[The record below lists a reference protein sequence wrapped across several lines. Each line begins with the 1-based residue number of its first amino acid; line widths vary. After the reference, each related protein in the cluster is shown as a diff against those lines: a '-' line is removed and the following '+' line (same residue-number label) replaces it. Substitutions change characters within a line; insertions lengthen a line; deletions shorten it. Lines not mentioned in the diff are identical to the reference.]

1 MNDFLFVLSSLLILI
16 PIFFFAFNKKYFY
29 YSLMIIYPIIGQTIG
44 LKVDV
49 FGLTLNPSMI
59 FGILVLLLTGLD
71 FLLFPSSDRLLEA
84 LVLIFIIYAVF
95 SCAFSP
101 RRLDSLSWAMKI
113 ATWLLMLLVALKF
126 YRSEQDLLRLHTA
139 VSIAVL
145 IVIMSFLLSRL
156 GLYGESFEYE
166 TGVQSFGGGYSS
178 GKTLAYYLAMTI
190 PVVALR
196 TLQPRSIGR
205 IVSYILVIINIVV
218 VFLTF
223 VRAPVVALVIG
234 FLAYQF
240 FGIRYGKQSFV
251 KSAATVSAIAIV
263 IAVAAMVL
271 GQTHYM
277 SRWTEMGSKYSEG
290 KINKLGSGRVG
301 GLMGFYEFYVYR
313 ASAAQ
318 KIFGSGLG
326 SSYVY
331 LGNRKYIHN
340 DFAEIL
346 MGCGIIGFTLYML
359 IMLKVFLMLRRLLR
373 ENRSRSKLP
382 YGLLAMANFFML
394 LAFHMTNVTSGVFII
409 SVWSLFTGAT
419 IGMTMTAASKQTA
432 ANPQSVYSGQQT

>member
-84 LVLIFIIYAVF
+84 LVLIFIIYAIF

-145 IVIMSFLLSRL
+145 IVIMSFVLSRL

-178 GKTLAYYLAMTI
+178 GKTLAYYLAMTV
-190 PVVALR
+190 PVLALR

-205 IVSYILVIINIVV
+205 IV
-218 VFLTF
+218 
-223 VRAPVVALVIG
+223 
-234 FLAYQF
+234 
-240 FGIRYGKQSFV
+240 
-251 KSAATVSAIAIV
+251 
-263 IAVAAMVL
+263 
-271 GQTHYM
+271 
-277 SRWTEMGSKYSEG
+277 
-290 KINKLGSGRVG
+290 
-301 GLMGFYEFYVYR
+301 
-313 ASAAQ
+313 
-318 KIFGSGLG
+318 
-326 SSYVY
+326 
-331 LGNRKYIHN
+331 
-340 DFAEIL
+340 
-346 MGCGIIGFTLYML
+346 
-359 IMLKVFLMLRRLLR
+359 
-373 ENRSRSKLP
+373 
-382 YGLLAMANFFML
+382 
-394 LAFHMTNVTSGVFII
+394 
-409 SVWSLFTGAT
+409 
-419 IGMTMTAASKQTA
+419 
-432 ANPQSVYSGQQT
+432 